1 MIGEKIMKKIISIVC
16 FLFCVWCIISIFCS
30 SSLDENI
37 WIAKQDF
44 YKINQRQVGN
54 YQDSKE
60 DWENSTIFRDIFIQL
75 EDKYNAFICS
85 TWNYDIINGKP
96 RYETTKHGEIPIE
109 YDYYGY
115 SLTISKNYFK
125 YTSIKDVNGNDI
137 RRTTY

>member
-1 MIGEKIMKKIISIVC
+1 MKKIISIVSV
-16 FLFCVWCIISIFCS
+16 LFGVWCIISIFCS
-30 SSLDENI
+30 SSLDGKLWSE
-37 WIAKQDF
+37 KQDF
-44 YKINQRQVGN
+44 YKINQRQVGD

-60 DWENSTIFRDIFIQL
+60 DWENSTIFKDIFIEL

-115 SLTISKNYFK
+115 SLTVSKNYFE
-125 YTSIKDVNGNDI
+125 YTSIKDVNDTDV